1 MGGYWADKW
10 CNVTHQISASRKDKV
25 LVKTAGSSLIQNGL
39 STAPLRRVTVP
50 PKKLFSTTNVVVA
63 AAQRGI
69 GTGRIDK
76 QQHADT
82 TECQNL
88 SAHRLPLRCVAHR
101 TRKV

>member
-1 MGGYWADKW
+1 YGT
-10 CNVTHQISASRKDKV
+10 VTPGDRAAK
-25 LVKTAGSSLIQNGL
+25 KTFFNNKCG
-39 STAPLRRVTVP
+39 
-50 PKKLFSTTNVVVA
+50 VA

-88 SAHRLPLRCVAHR
+88 SAHRLPLRCVAHQ
-101 TRKV
+101 TRKI